1 MYTSP
6 MTVQEWIQIAHK
18 TLAQAGIPSAQLDAE
33 PLLTNALQCERTYI
47 RAHPDEPIYPA
58 FLPVLAAQLQLR
70 SERVPLAYLLGYK
83 EFYGRTFTVTPATLI
98 PRPESETLI
107 DMLRTLEGDNTT
119 PRTLLDV
126 GTGSGILGIT
136 AQRELPHLAV
146 TASDISAQALAI
158 AQKNAHNLSASITT
172 IQSDL
177 LTNITEHFFYIIA
190 NLPYVNKAWQD
201 TSPELRYEP
210 QSALYAQQD
219 GLALIFKL
227 LSQVPAVIL
236 PEGYVLL
243 EADPEQHA
251 AIILEATT
259 RYNFEFVAQQDYCIA
274 LKVKPVVLT

>member
-1 MYTSP
+1 MYTLP
-6 MTVQEWIQIAHK
+6 MTIHEWIQVAST
-18 TLAQAGIPSAQLDAE
+18 TLTKAGIPSAQLDAE
-33 PLLTNALQCERTYI
+33 LLLANALQRERTYL
-47 RAHPDEPIYPA
+47 RAHSDEPIYPA
-58 FLPVLAAQLQLR
+58 FLPILAAQVQLR

-98 PRPESETLI
+98 PRPESEALI
-107 DMLRTLEGDNTT
+107 DTLCALEGENTS
-119 PRTLLDV
+119 PRALLDV

-136 AQRELPHLAV
+136 AQCELPHLTV
-146 TASDISAQALAI
+146 TASDISPQALSV

-177 LTNITEHFFYIIA
+177 LTNITEHFFYIVA
-190 NLPYVNKAWQD
+190 NLPYVDKAWRD

-210 QSALYAQQD
+210 QTALYAQQD

-227 LSQVPAVIL
+227 LRQVSSVLL

-259 RYNFEFVAQQDYCIA
+259 HHNFEVAAQQGYCIA
-274 LKVKPVVLT
+274 LKIK